1 MRVAAC
7 LLALTCLGSP
17 AAAENGGSGSA
28 PTYSSAS
35 IVNSATNASGPL
47 APNTIASLYGQN
59 LSWTTRAVSADDV
72 RQGSLPTMLAGTG
85 VWVLI
90 NNVPAPLYF
99 VSPTQINLLIPGNLL
114 PGDAWLQIVRDGRAG
129 PKVRLRLREAAPA
142 LYLLDESTA
151 IAVRPD
157 GSVATVNNPARPG
170 EIVVLYGTGFGPTRP
185 GFPPGALAPF
195 AAELE
200 KRDEFGLWL
209 DGVPVAP
216 EDLLYVGVTPGFAGL
231 YQINLRLPA
240 HVGPRPEIRIAAAG
254 IPSPAGVYLPVR
266 P

>member
-7 LLALTCLGSP
+7 LLALACLGSR

-59 LSWTTRAVSADDV
+59 LSWTTRAVSADDL
-72 RQGSLPTMLAGTG
+72 RQGSLPTMLTGTG

-114 PGDAWLQIVRDGRAG
+114 PGTVHLQIVRDGRAG

-142 LYLLDESTA
+142 LYLLDETTA

-157 GSVATVNNPARPG
+157 GSVATADNPARPG
-170 EIVVLYGTGFGPTRP
+170 EVVVLYGTGFGPTRP
-185 GFPPGALAPF
+185 DFPPGVLAPF

-200 KRDEFGLWL
+200 KRDEFSLWL
-209 DGVPVAP
+209 DGAPVVA
-216 EDLLYVGVTPGFAGL
+216 ENVLYAGVTPGFAGL
-231 YQINLRLPA
+231 YQINLRLPEGIA
-240 HVGPRPEIRIAAAG
+240 PRPEIRIVASGVLSPPEVHLPAA
-254 IPSPAGVYLPVR
+254 P
-266 P
+266 

>member
-7 LLALTCLGSP
+7 LLALLSLGSP

-35 IVNSATNASGPL
+35 IVNSATNATGPL

-59 LSWTTRAVSADDV
+59 LSWTTRAVSADDL
-72 RQGSLPTMLAGTG
+72 RQGSLPTMLTGTG

-99 VSPTQINLLIPGNLL
+99 VSPTQINLLIPGNLV
-114 PGDAWLQIVRDGRAG
+114 PGTAYLQIVRDGRAG

-142 LYLLDESTA
+142 LYLLDEATA

-157 GSVATVNNPARPG
+157 GSVATADNPARPG

-185 GFPPGALAPF
+185 DFPPGALAPF

-200 KRDEFGLWL
+200 KKSEFSLWL
-209 DGVPVAP
+209 DGAPVAR
-216 EDLLYVGVTPGFAGL
+216 EDILYAGVTPGYAGL
-231 YQINLRLPA
+231 YQINLRLPGGVA
-240 HVGPRPEIRIAAAG
+240 PRPEIRIVAAG
-254 IPSPAGVYLPVR
+254 IPSPAGVYLPVER
-266 P
+266 